1 MGAVFILFWMIKVK
15 QHKEKNIRTL
25 CYKCKQDYISAGYL
39 CISLSGKY
47 KEPCEI
53 CGKAGYDY
61 EIRNRNVQVN
71 GKHSKDVNVCC

>member
-39 CISLSGKY
+39 CISLRGKY

-61 EIRNRNVQVN
+61 EIRTR
-71 GKHSKDVNVCC
+71 